1 MCLVLPHQASTP
13 AVFGLC
19 LDGGRRRRGGMV
31 RLGVQPSR
39 GQGRGA
45 GGAGGAR
52 GDGLYLY
59 LVDEV
64 TGEPVDGPGYLPS
77 KLPPPQGAWLNQY
90 APFFKAGLARLWAWP
105 TVRGSGLARCFFP
118 GVPVIPAGARQ
129 AASSSAVAVGV
140 RLERRAV
147 WGAVCRRRAAG
158 SGERRAAAGPK
169 SACAER
175 GAAGRSSRAFW
186 RRARRGQGVW
196 GPVPRVEC

>member
-1 MCLVLPHQASTP
+1 VCLVLPHQASTP

-64 TGEPVDGPGYLPS
+64 TGEPVVGPGYPIEITPTPRRGSPS
-77 KLPPPQGAWLNQY
+77 TRRSSRPGS
-90 APFFKAGLARLWAWP
+90 RLWAWP